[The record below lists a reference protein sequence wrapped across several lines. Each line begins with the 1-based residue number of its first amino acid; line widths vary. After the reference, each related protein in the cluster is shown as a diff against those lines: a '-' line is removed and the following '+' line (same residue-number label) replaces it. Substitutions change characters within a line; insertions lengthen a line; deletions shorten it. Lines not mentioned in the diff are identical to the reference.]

1 MSSRYYI
8 GQVVRVRGKATITAL
23 DGTTKPA
30 DPTKVIGTLIRPT
43 KASSEIAATKVV
55 SGEYV
60 FEIPQDES
68 GKWELIVDGIGG
80 ADTANHVRWTT
91 YSRTKPRPSG

>member
-1 MSSRYYI
+1 MSRYYI
-8 GQVVRVRGKATITAL
+8 GQVARIRGKATIKEL

-30 DPTKVIGTLIRPT
+30 DPTKVIGTLIRPDG
-43 KASSEIAATKVV
+43 KDSEIEADRVV

-60 FEIPQDES
+60 FEIPQDEA

-80 ADTANHVRWTT
+80 ADTANHIKWTT
-91 YSRTKPRPSG
+91 DPRTKPRPSG